1 MMQRQRWRRLMSLEV
16 DLSDP
21 HEEMLETLR
30 EEHGGGIDEHLRQR
44 VEAEIHESFQQ
55 LRQTEASSTS

>member
-1 MMQRQRWRRLMSLEV
+1 MSLEI

-21 HEEMLETLR
+21 HERMLESLR
-30 EEHGGGIDEHLRQR
+30 EEHGEGIDEHLRQR

-55 LRQTEASSTS
+55 LREQS

>member
-1 MMQRQRWRRLMSLEV
+1 MSLEV

-21 HEEMLETLR
+21 HEKMLETLR

-55 LRQTEASSTS
+55 LRQTE